1 MNTLFYIISSK
12 YFTLVWIGFLGSYI
26 EVDGEDVWCPDWQ
39 VLRQRERERERERQ
53 TDRQID
59 RQADRET
66 EKERERKRD
75 RQRDR
80 ETEREK

>member
-39 VLRQRERERERERQ
+39 VLRLPSR
-53 TDRQID
+53 
-59 RQADRET
+59 APGAK
-66 EKERERKRD
+66 EKERARGVFSEVH
-75 RQRDR
+75 
-80 ETEREK
+80 

>member
-39 VLRQRERERERERQ
+39 VLRQRERERERQ

-59 RQADRET
+59 RQTDRQT
-66 EKERERKRD
+66 EKERERERET
-75 RQRDR
+75 DR

>member
-39 VLRQRERERERERQ
+39 VLREREIDRQTDRERERDRQTDRQRERQRQRQREREREREH
-53 TDRQID
+53 
-59 RQADRET
+59 
-66 EKERERKRD
+66 
-75 RQRDR
+75 
-80 ETEREK
+80 

>member
-12 YFTLVWIGFLGSYI
+12 YFTLVWIGFLGNYI

-39 VLRQRERERERERQ
+39 VLRQRERERERE

-59 RQADRET
+59 RQTDR
-66 EKERERKRD
+66 
-75 RQRDR
+75 
-80 ETEREK
+80 